1 MFEMVKAWG
10 TGELMAGAR
19 ILFILALAFVLA
31 RALRAVAA
39 RVADLAGAGEG
50 PLGER
55 ARRARTLAGFLQRA
69 AALFIYLIAFTMIL
83 RELGVDIAPII
94 AGAGLAGLAIG
105 FGAQNLIKD
114 LIAGFLILS
123 EDQFRVGDVIKT
135 AGVSGQVE
143 RITLRVTQ
151 VRDLEG
157 VVHTIPNGEI
167 KVVSNL
173 TKEYSRV
180 ALDVGVSYSEDV
192 DRVIKVLESVGRELA
207 GDPQFGKVI
216 REPPVVLGV
225 EALGESQVTLRLL
238 AKTEPLRQWDVAR
251 ELRRR
256 IKNAFDR
263 EGIQIPSLPHGVV
276 RKAEGPAAHTG
287 APPSA

>member
-1 MFEMVKAWG
+1 MYEMVKTWGAAW
-10 TGELMAGAR
+10 LMAAGR
-19 ILFILALAFVLA
+19 ILLILALAYLLA
-31 RALRAVAA
+31 RALRALAA
-39 RVADLAGAGEG
+39 RVADVAQGEEG
-50 PLGER
+50 PQGER

-94 AGAGLAGLAIG
+94 AGAGLAGVALG

-173 TKEYSRV
+173 TKEFSRV
-180 ALDVGVSYSEDV
+180 ALDVGVSYGQDL
-192 DRVIKVLESVGRELA
+192 DRVIKVLEGVARELA

-216 REPPVVLGV
+216 LEPPVVLGV

-263 EGIQIPSLPHGVV
+263 EGIYTPHSVVV
-276 RKAEGPAAHTG
+276 RKGEGAAAQTIPPAH
-287 APPSA
+287 